1 MADDI
6 PPELRNASGRRS
18 RLLSSRSKTPR
29 ERILSARGYTAFP
42 VVMDINLKAGVSFET
57 LYEENR
63 RGIDDAISG
72 AVLNPSSDDPV
83 VKQISCSD
91 KNLRVKML
99 YRLDESLLSFH
110 NKYEQT
116 QAKIRGELKKFGIHE
131 MIHFTIENQGQ
142 LERKMEEIRLVERAL
157 MKGGRGMS
165 GMHIEVLYRQWE
177 VITKDLEVKKILP
190 SLLSREIISGEDMNL
205 IENEATRKDKNNA
218 LLKIL
223 QKKDSD
229 AFDGFV
235 DSLRRSQEFLAFGL
249 WQEEKKEYKK
259 EQNALISRLNSCL
272 KARSDI
278 YDMKTTLEKDFEEET
293 ENMEKETNKLKER
306 VEDLEKELD
315 ERKTIMGKGN
325 VNSCS
330 PQDESVGKTGGIP
343 GEQENERENQSELVE
358 ISTVIREGC
367 EKLQNEVTEK
377 CSAIIEMILHKK
389 NCRGKKVPEKVKRLE
404 EECQGLHDV
413 IKEREDE
420 TKKCNLE
427 LKAVLEEKAVLVE
440 RYLKTQKE
448 NDLLQK
454 KYQNLKAK
462 FWEDRKALETLFRDD
477 RDKTKKHANEL
488 AELKAASRKARL
500 HRQNLKEMQR
510 KAEETTK
517 ECFKEKESLTSE
529 IKRLRSQL
537 ESELKNHI
545 VTTEKLKEELR
556 EVRKLNEQ
564 AQNKLEHKQSL
575 RSPSTLPAVDHEEGQ
590 KKKQK
595 TRGISSARPLFS
607 GKVSHFLITA
617 RGNCNS
623 VICYGIIQPT
633 ENPTIL
639 RT

>member
-1 MADDI
+1 
-6 PPELRNASGRRS
+6 
-18 RLLSSRSKTPR
+18 
-29 ERILSARGYTAFP
+29 
-42 VVMDINLKAGVSFET
+42 
-57 LYEENR
+57 
-63 RGIDDAISG
+63 
-72 AVLNPSSDDPV
+72 
-83 VKQISCSD
+83 
-91 KNLRVKML
+91 ML

-142 LERKMEEIRLVERAL
+142 LERKMEEIRLVDRAL

-190 SLLSREIISGEDMNL
+190 SLLSRKIISGEDMNL

-235 DSLRRSQEFLAFGL
+235 DSLRKSQEFLAFGL
-249 WQEEKKEYKK
+249 WQEEKREYKK

-306 VEDLEKELD
+306 VQDLEKELD
-315 ERKTIMGKGN
+315 ERKAIMGKD

-330 PQDESVGKTGGIP
+330 PQDESVGKTGGTP
-343 GEQENERENQSELVE
+343 GERENERENQSELVE

-367 EKLQNEVTEK
+367 ERLQNEVTEK
-377 CSAIIEMILHKK
+377 CSAIIEMILHKE

-404 EECQGLHDV
+404 EECQGLRDV

-427 LKAVLEEKAVLVE
+427 LKAELEEKAILVE

-448 NDLLQK
+448 NDLVQK
-454 KYQNLKAK
+454 KYQKLKAK
-462 FWEDRKALETLFRDD
+462 FLEGRKALETLLREE
-477 RDKTKKHANEL
+477 RDKTKKQANEL

-500 HRQNLKEMQR
+500 HRQNLKGMQR
-510 KAEETTK
+510 KAKETTK

-537 ESELKNHI
+537 ESELK
-545 VTTEKLKEELR
+545 TTEKLKEELR
-556 EVRKLNEQ
+556 EVRTLNEQ
-564 AQNKLEHKQSL
+564 AQNRLEHMHSL
-575 RSPSTLPAVDHEEGQ
+575 RSPSTLPAVYHEEGQ
-590 KKKQK
+590 KKNKKQ
-595 TRGISSARPLFS
+595 
-607 GKVSHFLITA
+607 
-617 RGNCNS
+617 
-623 VICYGIIQPT
+623 
-633 ENPTIL
+633 EE
-639 RT
+639 